1 MQLEAA
7 GRPTVVVATDR
18 FVAMAARASA
28 GFGLADPRV
37 AVVPHPI
44 GGVAESELERYA
56 RQVADSVMALFTPSS
71 ERRGG

>member
-18 FVAMAARASA
+18 FVAMAARAST
-28 GFGLADPRV
+28 GFGLVDPRI

-44 GGVAESELERYA
+44 GGLPESELERYA
-56 RQVADSVMALFTPSS
+56 RQEVDAVMALLMPST